1 MFIKILI
8 LLSNTRQGPFSV
20 TGIHVWKL
28 QDIQNGKWYKTNP
41 DKGWPFFSLYLP
53 RSFCP
58 PVVWGFFLFIWL
70 CSVSVVVHWISD
82 LRWCIRDLC
91 STGDLVPWPGI
102 EPGSPALGTWSLS
115 HWTTR
120 EVPGQFIFS
129 WVWPTSLLA
138 AYIQF
143 VLLRPWVIDEADSV
157 SDFRTE
163 HGAWRKP
170 VNTLHPLVQ
179 WWTHDPEEAY
189 RNQCDSFPQ
198 LLFEWLVGGLFPHWV
213 YTTWSLSNHFLT
225 MW

>member
-91 STGDLVPWPGI
+91 STGDLGPWPGI
-102 EPGSPALGTWSLS
+102 EPGSPVLGAWSLC

-120 EVPGQFIFS
+120 EVLSPPGLNHINFHTLLS
-129 WVWPTSLLA
+129 WGHF
-138 AYIQF
+138 F
-143 VLLRPWVIDEADSV
+143 VQIKQIKCNSVI
-157 SDFRTE
+157 
-163 HGAWRKP
+163 KIN
-170 VNTLHPLVQ
+170 NT
-179 WWTHDPEEAY
+179 TI
-189 RNQCDSFPQ
+189 
-198 LLFEWLVGGLFPHWV
+198 
-213 YTTWSLSNHFLT
+213 
-225 MW
+225 